1 MIEIDHQFA
10 NMSRLILPVLP
21 PILKTI
27 DDKITD
33 LAGRPEEKDAQPHEG
48 SAAADA
54 KGQTR

>member
-21 PILKTI
+21 LILKTI
-27 DDKITD
+27 DDEITD
-33 LAGRPEEKDAQPHEG
+33 LAGRPEEEDAQPHER

>member
-27 DDKITD
+27 DDEITD
-33 LAGRPEEKDAQPHEG
+33 LAGRPEEEDAQPHER
-48 SAAADA
+48 SA
-54 KGQTR
+54 GR